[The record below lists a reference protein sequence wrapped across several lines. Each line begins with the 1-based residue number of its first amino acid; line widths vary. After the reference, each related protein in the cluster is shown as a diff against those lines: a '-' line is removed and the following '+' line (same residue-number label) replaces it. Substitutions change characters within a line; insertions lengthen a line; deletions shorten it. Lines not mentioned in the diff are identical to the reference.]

1 MKKSALF
8 FLWFALSSFEFS
20 QARPVRQPFTIVIQP
35 QNGQP
40 KSGSEVW
47 INVRLTNSSNS
58 DLDMSGGFSDTTR
71 LDPNYHFDVRD
82 EHGRPVPKRVYP
94 HPELDT
100 GSPVNR
106 IVKPQETFTEEQRVS
121 ALYDMKRPG
130 QYVIQVWRRASE
142 NPKDGVVKSNVITI
156 TVVN

>member
-1 MKKSALF
+1 MKRFPLF
-8 FLWFALSSFEFS
+8 FLYFALSSS
-20 QARPVRQPFTIVIQP
+20 QARPAGQPFTIVIQP
-35 QNGQP
+35 QNPQP

-47 INVRLTNSSNS
+47 INVRLTNKSGS
-58 DLDMSGGFSDTTR
+58 DLDMSGGFSDTTG

-100 GSPVNR
+100 GKPVNR
-106 IVKPQETFTEEQRVS
+106 TVKPQETFTEEQRVS
-121 ALYDMKRPG
+121 ALYDMSRSG
-130 QYVIQVWRRASE
+130 QYVVEVWRRVSE

-156 TVVN
+156 TIVN